1 MLAVTKEDLEKLED
15 AMLGSDLR
23 NIDELVWFLKQT
35 KMIYVEE
42 NHNVAYMEIL
52 NERPDNVGKIW
63 IEVNPGCN
71 LKVNKE
77 TSDDKR
83 IVIEIN
89 KKDKSK

>member
-52 NERPDNVGKIW
+52 NERLDNAGKIL
-63 IEVNPGCN
+63 IKVKPGCN
-71 LKVNKE
+71 LKVDKE
-77 TSDDKR
+77 ILDDR
-83 IVIEIN
+83 YIVIEIN
-89 KKDKSK
+89 KKDKRE